1 MDIPKNV
8 KDLLKNKKFC
18 TMATSWENKPY
29 LSLMNFTY
37 VEAENKVI
45 LSSRIDS
52 KKYSNIQ
59 KNKNISLLLSSI
71 TDGISATFLGSAVT
85 MEDNDGEQY
94 REMHIKKNNMP
105 QFIIGDN
112 IGLIIFSIEEIIIS
126 DSKDQVKY
134 INNL

>member
-1 MDIPKNV
+1 MDIPKNI
-8 KDLLKNKKFC
+8 KDLLENEKFC

-45 LSSRIDS
+45 LSTRKNS
-52 KKYSNIQ
+52 KKYSNI
-59 KNKNISLLLSSI
+59 KNNKNISLLISSI
-71 TDGISATFLGSAVT
+71 TDGISATFLGTAVT
-85 MEDNDGEQY
+85 MENNEGKHY

-112 IGLIIFSIEEIIIS
+112 IALIVFSIEEIIVS
-126 DSKDQVKY
+126 DKQDQVKY
-134 INNL
+134 IN

>member
-1 MDIPKNV
+1 
-8 KDLLKNKKFC
+8 
-18 TMATSWENKPY
+18 
-29 LSLMNFTY
+29 MNFTY

-85 MEDNDGEQY
+85 MEDNEGEQY